1 MRKEEEARMSTSSP
15 VRLGLAAAVA
25 AGLLLAGGA
34 SAGAAQPKQAGPL
47 AGVPCAPLRSY
58 LPVNHF
64 PTPTKIDNRYFPL
77 VPGTQYVLEG
87 RASRGGAPLPH
98 KVTFTVTDVTMVIG
112 HTTALAVWDVD
123 EEDGAVVESELGF
136 FAQDDRGNVWS
147 LGEYPEEFEE
157 GAFAGASS
165 TWFARRLRAVPGVL
179 VPGDP
184 DAPAARRQWLQGFAP
199 RVEFLDCATVSS
211 PRDPKRR
218 PRVCV
223 PAGCF
228 DEVLTIDETSPLDPE
243 GGTQIKYYA
252 PGVGNVQI
260 GAVND
265 PEAETLVLTRRAH
278 LDPAA
283 LAAARAEALKLDA
296 HGRLVSARYARMPPM
311 VPLGG

>member
-1 MRKEEEARMSTSSP
+1 MSTSSP
-15 VRLGLAAAVA
+15 LRLGLPAAVA
-25 AGLLLAGGA
+25 AALLLVAGGA
-34 SAGAAQPKQAGPL
+34 SAEPAQAQADAAAAP
-47 AGVPCAPLRSY
+47 PCAPLRSY
-58 LPVNHF
+58 LPRHHF
-64 PTPTKIDNRYFPL
+64 PAPTKIDNPYFPL

-98 KVTFTVTDVTMVIG
+98 RVTFTVTDLTMVIG
-112 HTTALAVWDVD
+112 ATRALAVWDVD
-123 EEDGAVVESELGF
+123 EENGQVVESELGF

>member
-157 GAFAGASS
+157 GSPIGAPSV
-165 TWFARRLRAVPGVL
+165 WFARRRGAVPGVL

-184 DAPAARRQWLQGFAP
+184 TERAARRPFLEGFAP
-199 RVEFLDCATVSS
+199 AVEFLDCGKVSNRAS
-211 PRDPKRR
+211 
-218 PRVCV
+218 RVCV

-228 DEVLTIDETSPLDPE
+228 DNVLTIDETSPLDPE

-260 GAVND
+260 GAIND
-265 PEAETLVLTRRAH
+265 PEAETLVLTSRVQ
-278 LDPAA
+278 LDAA
-283 LAAARAEALKLDA
+283 GLAAARAEALKLDA
-296 HGRLVSARYARMPPM
+296 QGRETSARYARMPAL
-311 VPLGG
+311 VPLG